1 MTRSNRVIVEPF
13 DLSGF
18 SSPVVACAL
27 RISVE
32 EKVLFQ
38 SLGEEYRRCAE
49 RTKRLIP
56 GIF

>member
-1 MTRSNRVIVEPF
+1 VTRSNRVIVEPF

-18 SSPVVACAL
+18 SSALVAYAL

-32 EKVLFQ
+32 EKVLFL
-38 SLGEEYRRCAE
+38 SLGEEYWRYAE
-49 RTKRLIP
+49 RTKRLIS